1 VDRKLEVFT
10 MHASKQKSGQPMK
23 ILQPAFEP
31 LLDSDEAA
39 ALLKIHPKTLQRL
52 ARTGEI
58 RGLQVGKLCSMPGWT
73 TKQLGENQGDQPC
86 CIPSQRTAA

>member
-1 VDRKLEVFT
+1 
-10 MHASKQKSGQPMK
+10 MHASKQKSGQPMT

-39 ALLKIHPKTLQRL
+39 ALLKIYPKTLQRL

-58 RGLQVGKLCSMPGWT
+58 RGLQVGKLWRFRVSVLNAWLDQKT
-73 TKQLGENQGDQPC
+73 TW
-86 CIPSQRTAA
+86 

>member
-58 RGLQVGKLCSMPGWT
+58 RGLQVGKLWRFRVSVLNAWLDHKT
-73 TKQLGENQGDQPC
+73 TW
-86 CIPSQRTAA
+86 